1 MKDKNKN
8 INISLLVISGI
19 LFLISLYLSDYLFDV
34 LWIFYLFPYLIFGG
48 SFISLLA
55 IAIAKKY
62 RQSSI
67 IGISLLTIM
76 IIALSLNSELFK
88 SEKILEA
95 TLIDDLSAIRLTLRE
110 NMQFEVNASNVFT
123 EDTYTGKYELIGN
136 KIIFLDER
144 YSNDFIPDTV
154 QIVEDKIILK
164 FDIKGNP
171 VTDFATFFQI
181 NKNKTL
187 YNNGYN

>member
-144 YSNDFIPDTV
+144 YSNDFIPDPV